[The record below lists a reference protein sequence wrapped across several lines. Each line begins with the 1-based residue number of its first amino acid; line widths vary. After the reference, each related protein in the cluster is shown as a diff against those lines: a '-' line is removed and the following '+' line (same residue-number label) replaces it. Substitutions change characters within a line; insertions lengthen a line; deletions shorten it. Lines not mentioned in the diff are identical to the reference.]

1 MRATTLLIL
10 AHFVIGPCLAGPNDN
25 YPFTV
30 ESEPDGDGH
39 RIVARN
45 NGPAPVSVK
54 VALLYSVY
62 ATPDRTFPVF
72 AVVPPNGGVLHL
84 GRFKR
89 TISGVGYSFRYSSSW
104 LLGDFNARQS
114 ADALY
119 RLPYRDG
126 SGYPIGQA
134 PGGANSTHHSAE
146 SAHAVDI
153 VMPQDT
159 PVLAARDGTVI
170 YTEANQRYGG
180 KTPDLLD
187 KANEVR
193 IRHADGTIGVYA
205 HLAHGGVQVY
215 PGQRVAAGEQIGLVG
230 STGYSSGPHLHF
242 VVQQVVRNGDDLGMA
257 SIPFRFYVGNPPVPF
272 HPKSGAL
279 IVADYSSSAPASNGA
294 YPRATQDGASTGL
307 LPQVT
312 GSFPTTSDLFLKTGV
327 LHVGTYMRALPA
339 WVWFAMMFGVVFV
352 LLRLGRWRAE
362 RRMRAVFEP
371 REPSLGTRRS
381 GNPDFGAQTP
391 WARLLRACGGDIGR
405 AERLMDYEQRKAP
418 GISRDEAA
426 SRASERLER
435 DRR

>member
-1 MRATTLLIL
+1 MRTTSFLIL
-10 AHFVIGPCLAGPNDN
+10 THFLVGSCLAGPNDN

-30 ESEPDGDGH
+30 ESEPEGDGH

-62 ATPDRTFPVF
+62 ATPDRRFPVF

-89 TISGVGYSFRYSSSW
+89 TMSGVGYSFRYSSSW
-104 LLGDFNARQS
+104 LLGDYNARQS

-126 SGYPIGQA
+126 SAYRIGQA
-134 PGGANSTHHSAE
+134 PGGAITTHHAAD

-153 VMPQDT
+153 SMPHDA
-159 PVLAARDGTVI
+159 PVLAAREGTVI
-170 YTEANQRYGG
+170 YTEANQQYGG
-180 KTPDLLD
+180 KSPDLLD

-193 IRHADGTIGVYA
+193 IRHADGTIALYA
-205 HLAHGGVQVY
+205 HLAHGGVHVY
-215 PGQRVAAGEQIGLVG
+215 PGQHVAAGEQIGLVG

-242 VVQQVVRNGDDLGMA
+242 AVQQVVRNGDDLGMA

-272 HPKSGAL
+272 PPTSGAL
-279 IVADYSSSAPASNGA
+279 VKADYSSSSQV
-294 YPRATQDGASTGL
+294 PRGTSARAAQDGESTSLLQQVKASI
-307 LPQVT
+307 PAA
-312 GSFPTTSDLFLKTGV
+312 SDLFPDSKISQARIYLKT
-327 LHVGTYMRALPA
+327 LPP
-339 WVWFAMMFGVVFV
+339 WGWFAILVGVIF
-352 LLRLGRWRAE
+352 LILRIGTRRAE
-362 RRMRAVFEP
+362 RRIRATFEP
-371 REPSLGTRRS
+371 REPSIGTGRA
-381 GNPDFGAQTP
+381 GNPGFGAQTP
-391 WARLLRACGGDIGR
+391 WSRLLRACGGDHGK
-405 AERLMDYEQRKAP
+405 AERLLVYEQRKAP

-426 SRASERLER
+426 SRALERWER

>member
-1 MRATTLLIL
+1 M
-10 AHFVIGPCLAGPNDN
+10 
-25 YPFTV
+25 
-30 ESEPDGDGH
+30 
-39 RIVARN
+39 
-45 NGPAPVSVK
+45 
-54 VALLYSVY
+54 
-62 ATPDRTFPVF
+62 
-72 AVVPPNGGVLHL
+72 
-84 GRFKR
+84 
-89 TISGVGYSFRYSSSW
+89 
-104 LLGDFNARQS
+104 
-114 ADALY
+114 
-119 RLPYRDG
+119 
-126 SGYPIGQA
+126 
-134 PGGANSTHHSAE
+134 
-146 SAHAVDI
+146 
-153 VMPQDT
+153 
-159 PVLAARDGTVI
+159 
-170 YTEANQRYGG
+170 
-180 KTPDLLD
+180 
-187 KANEVR
+187 
-193 IRHADGTIGVYA
+193 
-205 HLAHGGVQVY
+205 Y

-272 HPKSGAL
+272 RPKTGAL
-279 IVADYSSSAPASNGA
+279 IVADYSSSVPASNGA
-294 YPRATQDGASTGL
+294 SLSAAQDGASIGL

-327 LHVGTYMRALPA
+327 LQVRTYVRALPA
-339 WVWFAMMFGVVFV
+339 WVWFAMMFRVVFV

-418 GISRDEAA
+418 GISRDEEA

>member
-1 MRATTLLIL
+1 MHARLLAIL
-10 AHFVIGPCLAGPNDN
+10 GYFVIGPCLAGANDN

-45 NGPAPVSVK
+45 SGPAPVSVK

-62 ATPDRTFPVF
+62 ATPDRNFPVF

-89 TISGVGYSFRYSSSW
+89 TMSGVGYSFRYSSSW
-104 LLGDFNARQS
+104 FLGDFNARQS
-114 ADALY
+114 SDALY

-126 SGYPIGQA
+126 SGYSIGQA
-134 PGGANSTHHSAE
+134 PGGAITTHHSAD

-153 VMPQDT
+153 AMPQDT
-159 PVLAARDGTVI
+159 PVLAARDGMVI

-187 KANEVR
+187 RANEVR

-205 HLAHGGVQVY
+205 HLAHGGVHVY

-257 SIPFRFYVGNPPVPF
+257 SIPFRFYVGNPPVSF
-272 HPKSGAL
+272 RPKSGAL
-279 IVADYSSSAPASNGA
+279 IVADYSSSAQAS
-294 YPRATQDGASTGL
+294 DGASGL
-307 LPQVT
+307 LQQVT
-312 GSFPTTSDLFLKTGV
+312 ASLPATSDLFLKTRV
-327 LHVGTYMRALPA
+327 LEVRTYLRTLPA
-339 WVWFAMMFGVVFV
+339 WIWFATMFGVVF
-352 LLRLGRWRAE
+352 LILRLGRWRAE

-371 REPSLGTRRS
+371 REPSLGARRS
-381 GNPDFGAQTP
+381 GKSDFGAQTSF
-391 WARLLRACGGDIGR
+391 ARLLRACGGDYGK
-405 AERLMDYEQRKAP
+405 AERLTDYEQRRAP
-418 GISRDEAA
+418 GISHDEAA
-426 SRASERLER
+426 SRALERLER

>member
-1 MRATTLLIL
+1 MRATLLMIL

-25 YPFTV
+25 YPFMV

-45 NGPAPVSVK
+45 SGPAPVSVK

-62 ATPDRTFPVF
+62 ATPDRNFPVF

-89 TISGVGYSFRYSSSW
+89 TMSGVGYSFRYSSSW

-114 ADALY
+114 SDALY

-134 PGGANSTHHSAE
+134 PGGAITTHHSAD

-153 VMPQDT
+153 VMRQDT

-180 KTPDLLD
+180 KTPDLMD

-205 HLAHGGVQVY
+205 HLAHGGVLVY

-272 HPKSGAL
+272 RPKSGAL
-279 IVADYSSSAPASNGA
+279 IVADYSSSAPASDGA
-294 YPRATQDGASTGL
+294 SPRAGQDGASTGL
-307 LPQVT
+307 LQQVT
-312 GSFPTTSDLFLKTGV
+312 ASFPAKPDLFQKTSV
-327 LHVGTYMRALPA
+327 LQVRTYLRTLPA
-339 WVWFAMMFGVVFV
+339 WIWFAMMFGVVF
-352 LLRLGRWRAE
+352 LILRLGRWRAE

-371 REPSLGTRRS
+371 REPSLGAGRAGKS
-381 GNPDFGAQTP
+381 DFGTQMS
-391 WARLLRACGGDIGR
+391 WARLLRACGGDYGK
-405 AERLMDYEQRKAP
+405 AERLTDYEQRRAP
-418 GISRDEAA
+418 GISRDEAS
-426 SRASERLER
+426 SRALGRLER
-435 DRR
+435 ERH

>member
-1 MRATTLLIL
+1 MRATLLLIL
-10 AHFVIGPCLAGPNDN
+10 AHFLIGPCLAAPNDN

-30 ESEPDGDGH
+30 ESEPEGDGH

-62 ATPDRTFPVF
+62 ATPDREFPVF

-89 TISGVGYSFRYSSSW
+89 TMSGVGYSFRYSSSW

-134 PGGANSTHHSAE
+134 AGGAITTHHSAD

-205 HLAHGGVQVY
+205 HLAHGGVHVY

-272 HPKSGAL
+272 RPKSGAL
-279 IVADYSSSAPASNGA
+279 IVANYLSSVPASNGA
-294 YPRATQDGASTGL
+294 SSRATQDGPSTGL
-307 LPQVT
+307 LQLAT
-312 GSFPTTSDLFLKTGV
+312 AYFPAAPDLFLKTGV
-327 LHVGTYMRALPA
+327 PQVRTYLRTLPA
-339 WVWFAMMFGVVFV
+339 WVWFAMMFGVVF
-352 LLRLGRWRAE
+352 LILRLGRWRAE

-371 REPSLGTRRS
+371 REPSLGARRS
-381 GNPDFGAQTP
+381 AKPDFGAQTP
-391 WARLLRACGGDIGR
+391 WARLLRACGGDYGK
-405 AERLMDYEQRKAP
+405 AERLLDYEQRRAP

-426 SRASERLER
+426 SRAAERLER

>member
-1 MRATTLLIL
+1 MRATFLLFL
-10 AHFVIGPCLAGPNDN
+10 AHFVIGSCLAGPNDN

-30 ESEPDGDGH
+30 ESEPEGDGH

-62 ATPDRTFPVF
+62 ATPDRKFPVF
-72 AVVPPNGGVLHL
+72 AVVPPNGGVLYL
-84 GRFKR
+84 GHFKR
-89 TISGVGYSFRYSSSW
+89 TMSGVGYSFRYSSSW
-104 LLGDFNARQS
+104 LLGDLNARQS

-126 SGYPIGQA
+126 SAYRIGQA
-134 PGGANSTHHSAE
+134 PGGPITTHHAAD

-153 VMPQDT
+153 VMPQDA
-159 PVLAARDGTVI
+159 PVLAAREGTVI
-170 YTEANQRYGG
+170 YTEAGQRYGG

-193 IRHADGTIGVYA
+193 IRHADGTIAVYA
-205 HLAHGGVQVY
+205 HLAHGGVHVY
-215 PGQRVAAGEQIGLVG
+215 PGQHVAAGEQIGLVG

-257 SIPFRFYVGNPPVPF
+257 SIPFRFYVGNPPAPF
-272 HPKSGAL
+272 RPTSGAL
-279 IVADYSSSAPASNGA
+279 VKADYSSSAPASNVA
-294 YPRATQDGASTGL
+294 TARAAQGGESTGL
-307 LPQVT
+307 LRQVT
-312 GSFPTTSDLFLKTGV
+312 ASFPATAEFFADTKVSQVRIYLQT
-327 LHVGTYMRALPA
+327 LPP
-339 WVWFAMMFGVVFV
+339 WGWFAMLVGVVF
-352 LLRLGRWRAE
+352 LILRLGTRRAE
-362 RRMRAVFEP
+362 RRMRAAFEP

-391 WARLLRACGGDIGR
+391 WARLLRACGGDHGK
-405 AERLMDYEQRKAP
+405 AERLLDYEQRKAP

-426 SRASERLER
+426 LRALQRWER